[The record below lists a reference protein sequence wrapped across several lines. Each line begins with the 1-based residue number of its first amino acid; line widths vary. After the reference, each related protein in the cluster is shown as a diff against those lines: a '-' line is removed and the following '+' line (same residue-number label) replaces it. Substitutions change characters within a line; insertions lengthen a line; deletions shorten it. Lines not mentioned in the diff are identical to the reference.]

1 MKPLERILRAKR
13 QELDRQ
19 KETENLADIRRR
31 MADAPPVIDFRSA
44 IHDRVRLSVIAEI
57 KRSSPSR
64 GRIADVGVAE
74 LARAYHGSRAA
85 AVSVLTDSHFEG
97 ALEHLA
103 EVRGIT
109 DKPLLRK
116 DFILDPYQVYQ
127 ARAYGADAVL
137 LIAAVL
143 ERKEL
148 EEMLAACAETGLA
161 ALVES
166 HTADDVAKIPDD
178 AVIFGINNR
187 DLDSE
192 ALTIDMDTTPALLPS
207 IPGDKTV
214 VCESGIFTRQDVENV
229 EALGRVNAILVGT
242 SVIGSDDPQA
252 KIAELLGC

>member
-19 KETENLADIRRR
+19 KETENLTDIRRR
-31 MADAPPVIDFRSA
+31 IADAPPVADFRGA
-44 IHDRVRLSVIAEI
+44 IHVKDRLSIIAEI

-64 GRIADVGVAE
+64 GKIADVGVAE
-74 LARAYHGSRAA
+74 LARVYHESQAA

-97 ALEHLA
+97 ALEHIT
-103 EVRGIT
+103 EVRTIT

-137 LIAAVL
+137 LIASLL
-143 ERKEL
+143 ERKEM

-166 HTADDVAKIPDD
+166 HTADDVAKIPEA

-192 ALTIDMDTTPALLPS
+192 NLTIDMNTTPSLLPS
-207 IPGDKTV
+207 IPQEKTV
-214 VCESGIFTRQDVENV
+214 VCESGIFTRQSVEKL

-242 SVIGSDDPQA
+242 SVIGSDDPQK
-252 KIAELLGC
+252 KIAELLGI